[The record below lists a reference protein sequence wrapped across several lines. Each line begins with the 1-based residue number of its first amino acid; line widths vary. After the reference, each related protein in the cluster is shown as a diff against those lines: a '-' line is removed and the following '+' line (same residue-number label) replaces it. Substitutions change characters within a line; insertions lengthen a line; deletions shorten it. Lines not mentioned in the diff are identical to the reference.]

1 LKPLS
6 NPRVLR
12 SIEHLDD
19 AGVYQI
25 SKSVAIIQTIDFIT
39 PIVNDPYSFGRIAA
53 ANSISDVY
61 TMGGKPVTA
70 LNIVCFPSD
79 TLEIS
84 ILREILRGGLDTMN
98 EAGVAMLGGHSVKDQ
113 ETKYGLAVTG
123 VVDPRRLVTNSGTRA
138 GDALVLTKALGTGIL
153 STALKNRLLD
163 DREMEPAIQSMMALN
178 KEPADLMLKM
188 GVHACTDI
196 TGFGLAG
203 HASHL
208 VQEGDLEIEFEIASL
223 PVLPGAWEFLK
234 KEVCPGGLGKNRDF
248 YGPRVTFARGITAAQ
263 RGIVFDP
270 QTSGG
275 LLIALPEEA
284 ARKLVRSL
292 RRRENSAAAVIG
304 RVISSGGNKLH
315 FK

>member
-1 LKPLS
+1 M
-6 NPRVLR
+6 R
-12 SIEHLDD
+12 SIERLDD

-25 SKSVAIIQTIDFIT
+25 SKSVAIIQTVDFIT

-84 ILREILRGGLDTMN
+84 LLREILRGGLDAMN

-123 VVDPRRLVTNSGTRA
+123 VVDPRKLVTNSGTQA
-138 GDALVLTKALGTGIL
+138 GDVLVLTKALGTGIL

-163 DREMEPAIQSMMALN
+163 DREMEPVIQSMMALN
-178 KEPADLMLKM
+178 KDAADQMLKM
-188 GVHACTDI
+188 GTHACTDI

-208 VQEGDLEIEFEIASL
+208 VQEGDLGIEFDFASL
-223 PVLPGAWEFLK
+223 PVLAGAYEFLK
-234 KEVCPGGLGKNRDF
+234 KEVCPGGLGKNREF
-248 YGPRVTFARGITAAQ
+248 YGAQVKFARGIPEAQ

-275 LLIALPEEA
+275 LMIALPEEA
-284 ARKLVRSL
+284 AHKLVKSL
-292 RRRENSAAAVIG
+292 RRRGNSAAAVIG
-304 RVISSGGNKLH
+304 KVVPSGGGRIFIK
-315 FK
+315 